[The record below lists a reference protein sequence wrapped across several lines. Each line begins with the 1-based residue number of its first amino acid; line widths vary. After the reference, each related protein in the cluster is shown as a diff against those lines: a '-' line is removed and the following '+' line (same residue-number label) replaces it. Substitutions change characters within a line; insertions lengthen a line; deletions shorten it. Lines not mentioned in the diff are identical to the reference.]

1 MTPDIPG
8 AAWLFQ
14 RMMPVSSTMFTLTEA
29 IRQVEQALAQGERL
43 TQAVNWVARDYGIE
57 PSLLTRRWVQF
68 TPIADPQPAPVLSSG
83 EFQARYAGK

>member
-1 MTPDIPG
+1 MALDFPDRLPSQRMTP
-8 AAWLFQ
+8 
-14 RMMPVSSTMFTLTEA
+14 VSTTMFTLTDA

-43 TQAVNWVARDYGIE
+43 SQAVKWIARDHGIE

-68 TPIADPQPAPVLSSG
+68 TPSDDSQPAAVITSG